1 MDSMMDD
8 LERLSRIFQIRF
20 KRNNLFHFVIV
31 FDFIK
36 AIDKLY
42 LKKIFFFFF
51 IVGIITRIREMDL
64 FFGRGPKMGS

>member
-20 KRNNLFHFVIV
+20 KRNNLFHFDIV

-36 AIDKLY
+36 AIYYELY
-42 LKKIFFFFF
+42 FKEDFFFFF
-51 IVGIITRIREMDL
+51 MERGGGG
-64 FFGRGPKMGS
+64 FFFY